1 VHGSIVVTGSTS
13 LFQVYSLGIGGN
25 DTGTLDVSDGG
36 IVRVKLPFSL
46 NYGLS
51 GTIIG
56 SRGTVT
62 LDDGIIELNGST
74 GGTLDF
80 YTQPSYSS
88 APQGVR
94 GNGTIRRA
102 PGATGLSTVNNG
114 TYNISVDGTSNYHG
128 ILRPGDTTL
137 TPAVGTI
144 AIEDANYTSTL
155 IAGSKAGTQKAELY
169 LDLASPTSY
178 DQLLLT
184 DPGTNDGVVTA
195 TLAGSIFFNNIN
207 AIDFT
212 AHTTIDFVRAENIID
227 GGYTTPNLA
236 ATAAGWTYNGLPD
249 LAYTLG
255 IVTVGPNDVRLR
267 LTVIPEPASLAL
279 LALGGVL
286 ISRRTRRGV

>member
-1 VHGSIVVTGSTS
+1 MYV
-13 LFQVYSLGIGGN
+13 
-25 DTGTLDVSDGG
+25 
-36 IVRVKLPFSL
+36 
-46 NYGLS
+46 
-51 GTIIG
+51 G
-56 SRGTVT
+56 SRGTMT
-62 LDDGIIELNGST
+62 MDHGIVELNGSS
-74 GGTLDF
+74 GGIFDVFTD
-80 YTQPSYSS
+80 PSY
-88 APQGVR
+88 APTPQGLR
-94 GNGTIRRA
+94 GIGTIRRVV
-102 PGATGLSTVNNG
+102 GATGLSTLNIA
-114 TYNISVDGTSNYHG
+114 TYNPSNYHG
-128 ILRPGDTTL
+128 ILRPGDL
-137 TPAVGTI
+137 SATPAVGTLI
-144 AIEDANYTSTL
+144 LEETNLASQHILGSTGAL
-155 IAGSKAGTQKAELY
+155 KGEIY
-169 LDLASPTSY
+169 FDLASPTSY